1 MTLPTQQDGLS
12 DADIGLA
19 DGRQSSA
26 ALAIQRGV
34 TRLWRSLILPACRKW
49 RCPITVAPI

>member
-34 TRLWRSLILPACRKW
+34 TRLLAQFNIACLPE
-49 RCPITVAPI
+49 VALPNR